1 MENSNSNGSSGGQRF
16 RKIPR
21 HSQPHSHLKLDPLV
35 DENLEQWPHLNELVQ
50 CYRTDW
56 VKDENKY
63 GQYESIPPVSFQN
76 QIFEGP
82 DTDIETEMHLANSRR
97 NKAEETTDDDIPSTS
112 GRQFVEATFPDS
124 SNSGVSKH
132 FGESPLPAYEPAFDW
147 DNERLMIFGQRI
159 PETPSPHGLKISV
172 KVLSL
177 SFQAGL
183 AEPFYGTICIY
194 NKERREKLSEDFYFS
209 VVPTDTQEAKIS
221 HDPRGIFYL
230 DAPSASICL
239 LIQLEKPATEEG
251 GVTASVYSRKE
262 PVHLSEREKQKLQ
275 VWSRIM
281 PYKESFAWTIVPL
294 FDNSI
299 GVTSGGAASPSSPLA
314 PSVSGSSSHDGVF
327 EPVAKITLDGK
338 LGYSTG
344 SSVVVE
350 ISNLNKVKES
360 YTEDSLQDPK
370 RKVHKPVKG
379 VLRLEIEKHQT
390 AHAELEN
397 LSETG
402 SITNDFIDLG
412 DRVAESAFTK
422 SPSNGS
428 NDPQSSGSKWN
439 VFDGKETSG
448 NISNARENPDFTADD
463 FQAFD
468 FRTTTRNEPFLQL
481 FHCLYVYPLTVSLS
495 RKRNL
500 FIRVELRKDDA
511 DVRRQPL
518 EAMHP
523 RETGTSLQK
532 WAHTQLAAG
541 TRVACFHDE
550 IKLSLPAIWTPSHHL
565 LFTFFHVDL
574 QTKLE
579 APKPVVIGYAVLPL
593 STHAQLRSEISL
605 PIMRELVPHYLQ
617 EMGKERLDYLEDGK
631 NVFKLRMRLC
641 SSLYPINE
649 RIRDFFIEYDRH
661 TLRTSPP
668 WGSELLEVIWVHCEV
683 TWSYGIKRESP
694 HSLKDLL
701 SLILLKGSGK
711 EKNRK
716 LLCTIRFREPK
727 LFSIYLC
734 GMKWC
739 FGFSVMFCVAINSL
753 KNVDSTAL
761 LQFLH
766 PILNM
771 LLHLIGSGGETLQVA
786 AFRAMVNILTRVQ
799 QESVDDTERNR
810 FLVNYVD
817 YAFDDFGGRQPPV
830 YPGLSTVW
838 GSLARSK
845 AKGYRVGPVYDDV
858 LAMAWFFLELI
869 VKSMALE
876 QARLF
881 YHSLPLGEDVP
892 PMQLKEGVFR
902 CIMQLY
908 DCLLTEVHERC
919 KKGLSLAK
927 RLNSSLAF
935 FCYDLLSIIEP
946 RQVFELVSLYL
957 DKFSGVCQSV
967 LHDCKLT
974 FLQIICDHDLFVEM
988 PGRDPSD
995 RNYLAS
1001 VLIQELFLTWDHDE
1015 LSQRSKAAR
1024 ILVVLLCKHEFDAR
1038 YQKPEDKLY
1047 IAQLYFPLVGQ
1058 ILDEMP
1064 VFYNLNAV
1072 EKREVLIV
1080 ILQIMRNLDDT
1091 SLVKAWQQSI
1101 ARTRLFFKLMEECL
1115 VLFEPQGTPDNGY
1128 LWQRVNSQLSSPSQ
1142 PYSLREA
1149 LAQAQS
1155 SRIGASAQALRESL
1169 HPILRQKLEL
1179 WEENLSAAVSLQVLE
1194 ISEKFSM
1201 MAASHSIATDY
1212 GKLDCLTATFTSF
1225 FSRNQPLSFWKALFP
1240 VFNNVFDLHGATLM
1254 ARENDR
1260 FLKQVA
1266 FHLLRLAVFRN
1277 ESVKK
1282 RAVIGLQI
1290 LVRSAFYYFM
1300 QTARLRVMLTITLSE
1315 LMSDVQV
1322 TQMRSDGMLEESG
1335 EARRL
1340 RKSLEEMADELKTP
1354 DLLQECGLPES
1365 ALVAVPEKLAENR
1378 WSWSEVKYLSD
1389 CLILALDASLEHA
1402 LLGSVMTMDR
1412 YAAAE
1417 SFYKLAMAFAP
1428 VPDLHIMW
1436 LLHLCDAHQEM
1447 QSWAE
1452 AAQCAVAVAGVV
1464 MQALVARN
1472 DGVWS
1477 KDHVISLRKI
1487 CPMVSSEITSEAS
1500 AAEVEGYGSSKLTVD
1515 SAVKYL
1521 QLANKLFSQA
1531 ELFHFCANILELVI
1545 PVYKSRRAYGQL
1557 AKCHTLLTNI
1567 YESIL
1572 EQESSPIP
1580 FTDATYYR
1588 VGFYGERFG
1597 KLDRKEYVYR
1607 EPRDVRLGDIMEKL
1621 SHIYESRMD
1630 DNHTLHIIP
1639 DSRQVKADEL
1649 QPGVCY
1655 LQITA
1660 VDPVME
1666 DEDLGSR
1673 RERIFSLSTGT
1684 VRARVFDRFLFDT
1697 PFTKNGKTQGGLEDQ
1712 WKRRTVLQTE
1722 GSFPA
1727 LVNRLLVM
1735 KSESLEF
1742 SPVENAIGMIET
1754 RTAAL
1759 RNELEEPRSSEGDQL
1774 PRLQSLQRILQGSVA
1789 VQVNSGVLSV
1799 CTAFLSGEPATRL
1812 RSQELQQLIAA
1823 LLEFMAVCKRAIRV
1837 HFRLIGEEDQDFHT
1851 QLVNGFQSLT
1861 AELSHYIPAILAE
1874 L

>member
-1 MENSNSNGSSGGQRF
+1 MEISSSGNRF
-16 RKIPR
+16 RRIPH
-21 HSQPHSHLKLDPLV
+21 HSIAGSLNLDPLL

-63 GQYESIPPVSFQN
+63 GHYESVSPTSFQS
-76 QIFEGP
+76 QIYEGP
-82 DTDIETEMHLANSRR
+82 DTDIETEMHLANARR
-97 NKAEETTDDDIPSTS
+97 PKIEDSIDGEMPSTS
-112 GRQFVEATFPDS
+112 GTQLSEDNFSDL
-124 SNSGVSKH
+124 SNAEVSKH
-132 FGESPLPAYEPAFDW
+132 FGESPLPTYEPVFDW
-147 DNERLMIFGQRI
+147 ESERTLIFGQRI
-159 PETPSPHGLKISV
+159 PEAHMSQYTSGLKIAV

-183 AEPFYGTICIY
+183 VEPFYGTICLY
-194 NKERREKLSEDFYFS
+194 NRERREKLSEDFIFH
-209 VVPTDTQEAKIS
+209 VLPIEMQEAS
-221 HDPRGIFYL
+221 SSYERRCIFHL

-251 GVTASVYSRKE
+251 GVSPSVYSRKE
-262 PVHLSEREKQKLQ
+262 PVHLTEREKQKLQ

-281 PYKESFAWTIVPL
+281 PYRDSFSWAIIPL
-294 FDNSI
+294 FDSNIAS
-299 GVTSGGAASPSSPLA
+299 VGGSASPSSPLA
-314 PSVSGSSSHDGVF
+314 PSISASSSQEGIA
-327 EPVAKITLDGK
+327 EPLSKITTDGK
-338 LGYSTG
+338 LGYSNG
-344 SSVVVE
+344 SSIVVE
-350 ISNLNKVKES
+350 VSNLNKVKEG
-360 YTEDSLQDPK
+360 YTEESLQDPK

-379 VLRLEIEKHQT
+379 VLKLEIEKLP
-390 AHAELEN
+390 ASSAEAENALESGN
-397 LSETG
+397 LIYDSLDHG
-402 SITNDFIDLG
+402 DHLNDSTFMKCP
-412 DRVAESAFTK
+412 T
-422 SPSNGS
+422 NGS
-428 NDPQSSGSKWN
+428 FSKSKSSAMKELIRDGSA
-439 VFDGKETSG
+439 TH
-448 NISNARENPDFTADD
+448 ENMENTVDD
-463 FQAFD
+463 FEAFD

-481 FHCLYVYPLTVSLS
+481 FHCLYVYPLTVSMS
-495 RKRNL
+495 RKRNM
-500 FIRVELRKDDA
+500 FIRVELRKDDTEI
-511 DVRRQPL
+511 RKPPL

-523 RETGTSLQK
+523 KEPGVPLQK
-532 WAHTQLAAG
+532 WSHTQVAVGA
-541 TRVACFHDE
+541 RVASYHDE
-550 IKLSLPAIWTPSHHL
+550 IKVSLPAIWTPSHHL
-565 LFTFFHVDL
+565 LFTFYHVDL

-579 APKPVVIGYAVLPL
+579 VPKPVVIGYASLPL
-593 STHAQLRSEISL
+593 STHAQFRSEISL
-605 PIMRELVPHYLQ
+605 PIMKELVPHYLQ
-617 EMGKERLDYLEDGK
+617 ESGKERLDYLEDGK
-631 NVFKLRMRLC
+631 NIFKLRLRLC
-641 SSLYPINE
+641 SSLYPVSE
-649 RIRDFFIEYDRH
+649 RIRDFFLEYDRH

-668 WGSELLEVIWVHCEV
+668 WGSELLE
-683 TWSYGIKRESP
+683 
-694 HSLKDLL
+694 
-701 SLILLKGSGK
+701 
-711 EKNRK
+711 
-716 LLCTIRFREPK
+716 
-727 LFSIYLC
+727 
-734 GMKWC
+734 
-739 FGFSVMFCVAINSL
+739 AINSL

-761 LQFLH
+761 LQFLY

-771 LLHLIGSGGETLQVA
+771 LLHLIGNGGETLQVA
-786 AFRAMVNILTRVQ
+786 AFRATVNILTRVH
-799 QESVDDTERNR
+799 QESVDEAERNA
-810 FLVNYVD
+810 FLVNFVD
-817 YAFDDFGGRQPPV
+817 YAFDDFGGHQTPV

-876 QARLF
+876 QARSF
-881 YHSLPLGEDVP
+881 YHNLPSGEDVP

-902 CIMQLY
+902 CVVQLY

-927 RLNSSLAF
+927 HLNSSLAF

-946 RQVFELVSLYL
+946 HQVFELVSLYL
-957 DKFSGVCQSV
+957 DKFSGVCQTV

-995 RNYLAS
+995 RNYLS
-1001 VLIQELFLTWDHDE
+1001 SILIQEIFLTWDHDD
-1015 LSQRSKAAR
+1015 LSMRAKAAR
-1024 ILVVLLCKHEFDAR
+1024 ILVVLMCKHEFDIR
-1038 YQKPEDKLY
+1038 YQKQEDKLY

-1064 VFYNLNAV
+1064 VFYNLSTI
-1072 EKREVLIV
+1072 EKREVLI
-1080 ILQIMRNLDDT
+1080 IFLQIVRNLDDET
-1091 SLVKAWQQSI
+1091 LVKAWEQSI
-1101 ARTRLFFKLMEECL
+1101 ARTRLFFKLLEECL
-1115 VLFEPQGTPDNGY
+1115 MHFEHRKPADGMLVGSSSRSVIGDGPSSPKYSDRLSPAINHYMSEAARQEVRGTPDNGY

-1155 SRIGASAQALRESL
+1155 SRIGASALALRESL

-1194 ISEKFSM
+1194 VSEKFSRT
-1201 MAASHSIATDY
+1201 AAMKRIATDY
-1212 GKLDCLTATFTSF
+1212 GKLDCIASIFMNV

-1240 VFNNVFDLHGATLM
+1240 VFNSVFELHGATLM

-1260 FLKQVA
+1260 FLKQIA

-1277 ESVKK
+1277 DNIRK

-1290 LVRSAFYYFM
+1290 LIRSSFSYFM
-1300 QTARLRVMLTITLSE
+1300 QTGRLRVMLTITLSE
-1315 LMSDVQV
+1315 LMSEVQV
-1322 TQMRSDGMLEESG
+1322 TQMKPDGTLEESG

-1340 RKSLEEMADELKTP
+1340 RKSLEEMANEAKSSS
-1354 DLLQECGLPES
+1354 LLVESGLPGN
-1365 ALVAVPEKLAENR
+1365 ALVTVPEGSAENR
-1378 WSWSEVKYLSD
+1378 WSWSEVKFLSES
-1389 CLILALDASLEHA
+1389 LLMALDASLEHA
-1402 LLGSVMTMDR
+1402 LLGSVMNVDR

-1436 LLHLCDAHQEM
+1436 LLHLCEAHQEM

-1464 MQALVARN
+1464 MQALVCRN

-1477 KDHVISLRKI
+1477 KDHVSALRKI
-1487 CPMVSSEITSEAS
+1487 CPMVSSDITSEAS
-1500 AAEVEGYGSSKLTVD
+1500 AAEVEGYGASKLTVD

-1521 QLANKLFSQA
+1521 QLANKLFHQA
-1531 ELFHFCANILELVI
+1531 ELFHFCASILELVI
-1545 PVYKSRRAYGQL
+1545 PVNKSRKAYGQL
-1557 AKCHTLLTNI
+1557 AKCHTTLTNI

-1588 VGFYGERFG
+1588 VGFYGEKFG

-1621 SHIYESRMD
+1621 SHIYESRMEGT
-1630 DNHTLHIIP
+1630 TLHIIP

-1649 QPGVCY
+1649 QLGVCY

-1673 RERIFSLSTGT
+1673 RERIFSLSTGS

-1727 LVNRLLVM
+1727 LVNRLLVI

-1861 AELSHYIPAILAE
+1861 AELSHYIPAILSE

>member
-1 MENSNSNGSSGGQRF
+1 MDLFGQKNMSSRFKRKPRQPVAENLNIDS
-16 RKIPR
+16 
-21 HSQPHSHLKLDPLV
+21 LV
-35 DENLEQWPHLNELVQ
+35 DENLEQSPHLSEIFQ
-50 CYRTDW
+50 CYKTDW
-56 VKDENKY
+56 IKDENKY
-63 GQYESIPPVSFQN
+63 GHYESVGSISFQN

-82 DTDIETEMHLANSRR
+82 DTDIETEMHLANARQD
-97 NKAEETTDDDIPSTS
+97 KIEDDDDDDDVPSTS
-112 GRQFVEATFPDS
+112 GRQLTE
-124 SNSGVSKH
+124 H
-132 FGESPLPAYEPAFDW
+132 YGESPLPAYEPVFDW
-147 DNERLMIFGQRI
+147 ENERSMIFGQRL
-159 PETPSPHGLKISV
+159 PESNMPQSSSGLKISV

-183 AEPFYGTICIY
+183 VEPFYGTISLY
-194 NKERREKLSEDFYFS
+194 NKDKREKLSEDFIFRVLPS
-209 VVPTDTQEAKIS
+209 EMQDAGSSSES
-221 HDPRGIFYL
+221 RGLFYL
-230 DAPSASICL
+230 DAPSSSICL
-239 LIQLEKPATEEG
+239 LIQLEKCATEEG
-251 GVTASVYSRKE
+251 GVTPSVYSRKE
-262 PVHLSEREKQKLQ
+262 PVHLTEREKQKLQ
-275 VWSRIM
+275 VWSRMM
-281 PYKESFAWTIVPL
+281 PYRESFSWAIIPL
-294 FDNSI
+294 FESNT
-299 GVTSGGAASPSSPLA
+299 GLATGGSASPSSPLA
-314 PSVSGSSSHDGVF
+314 HSISGVSLQESVS
-327 EPVAKITLDGK
+327 EPVTKVTLDGQM
-338 LGYSTG
+338 GYSNG
-344 SSVVVE
+344 NSVVVE
-350 ISNLNKVKES
+350 VSNLNKVKES
-360 YTEDSLQDPK
+360 YTEDSLLDPK

-379 VLRLEIEKHQT
+379 VLRLEIEKLQAANTQYDNASDGSFTNENDHGDRLT
-390 AHAELEN
+390 DSTVGEWRNIHSDRHKEPLNGSGSTRHAEP
-397 LSETG
+397 
-402 SITNDFIDLG
+402 TND
-412 DRVAESAFTK
+412 V
-422 SPSNGS
+422 
-428 NDPQSSGSKWN
+428 
-439 VFDGKETSG
+439 
-448 NISNARENPDFTADD
+448 
-463 FQAFD
+463 QAFD
-468 FRTTTRNEPFLQL
+468 FRTMIRNEPFLEF
-481 FHCLYVYPLTVSLS
+481 FHCLYVYPLTVSLN

-500 FIRVELRKDDA
+500 FIRTELRKDDA
-511 DVRRQPL
+511 DIRKQPL
-518 EAMHP
+518 ETMYS
-523 RETGTSLQK
+523 REPGASLQK
-532 WAHTQLAAG
+532 WAHTQVAPG
-541 TRVACFHDE
+541 SRVACYHDE
-550 IKLSLPAIWTPSHHL
+550 LKVSLPSMWTPQHHL

-579 APKPVVIGYAVLPL
+579 APKPVVIGYAALPL
-593 STHAQLRSEISL
+593 STHAQSRSDISL
-605 PIMRELVPHYLQ
+605 PIMKELVPHYLQ
-617 EMGKERLDYLEDGK
+617 DSGKERLDYLEDGK
-631 NVFKLRMRLC
+631 SVFRL
-641 SSLYPINE
+641 
-649 RIRDFFIEYDRH
+649 RH

-668 WGSELLEVIWVHCEV
+668 WGSELLE
-683 TWSYGIKRESP
+683 
-694 HSLKDLL
+694 
-701 SLILLKGSGK
+701 
-711 EKNRK
+711 
-716 LLCTIRFREPK
+716 
-727 LFSIYLC
+727 
-734 GMKWC
+734 
-739 FGFSVMFCVAINSL
+739 AINSL

-771 LLHLIGSGGETLQVA
+771 LLHLIGNGGETLQVA

-799 QESVDDTERNR
+799 QESVDEAERNI

-817 YAFDDFGGRQPPV
+817 YAFDDFGGRQTPV

-858 LAMAWFFLELI
+858 LSMAWFFLELI

-876 QARLF
+876 QTRVS
-881 YHSLPLGEDVP
+881 YHNLPLGEDIP

-919 KKGLSLAK
+919 KRGLSLAK

-935 FCYDLLSIIEP
+935 FCYDLLSTIEP

-995 RNYLAS
+995 RNYLSS
-1001 VLIQELFLTWDHDE
+1001 VLIQELFLTWDHDD
-1015 LSQRSKAAR
+1015 LSQRAKAAR
-1024 ILVVLLCKHEFDAR
+1024 ILVVLLCKHEFDSR

-1064 VFYNLNAV
+1064 VFYNLSAV

-1080 ILQIMRNLDDT
+1080 VLQILRNLDDA
-1091 SLVKAWQQSI
+1091 SLEKAWQLNTS
-1101 ARTRLFFKLMEECL
+1101 RTRLFFKLLEDCL
-1115 VLFEPQGTPDNGY
+1115 ILFEHKKSVDSMLMGGSSRSPVADAPMSPKYSDRLSPAINQYLSEASRQEVRPQGASENGY

-1142 PYSLREA
+1142 PFSLREA

-1155 SRIGASAQALRESL
+1155 SRIGASSLALRESL
-1169 HPILRQKLEL
+1169 HPVLRQKLEL
-1179 WEENLSAAVSLQVLE
+1179 WEENLSAAISLQILE
-1194 ISEKFSM
+1194 ITEKFSKA
-1201 MAASHSIATDY
+1201 AASHSITTDY
-1212 GKLDCLTATFTSF
+1212 GKLDCITSIFTSIF
-1225 FSRNQPLSFWKALFP
+1225 ARSQSLAFWKSLFP
-1240 VFNNVFDLHGATLM
+1240 VFNSVFQLHGSTLM

-1260 FLKQVA
+1260 FLKQIA
-1266 FHLLRLAVFRN
+1266 FHLLRLGVFRN
-1277 ESVKK
+1277 ENIRK

-1290 LVRSAFYYFM
+1290 LVRSSFSHFT
-1300 QTARLRVMLTITLSE
+1300 QTARLRAMLTITLSE

-1322 TQMRSDGMLEESG
+1322 TQMKSDGTLEESG

-1340 RKSLEEMADELKTP
+1340 RKSLEEMADESKSQNLLK
-1354 DLLQECGLPES
+1354 ESRLPETS
-1365 ALVAVPEKLAENR
+1365 LVDIPEGSTESR
-1378 WSWSEVKYLSD
+1378 WSWSEVKFLSNS
-1389 CLILALDASLEHA
+1389 LLLALDASLEHA
-1402 LLGSVMTMDR
+1402 LLGSLMNTDR

-1464 MQALVARN
+1464 MQALVSRN

-1477 KDHVISLRKI
+1477 NNHVTALRKI
-1487 CPMVSSEITSEAS
+1487 CPMVSTEITSETS
-1500 AAEVEGYGSSKLTVD
+1500 AAEVEGYGASKLTVD

-1531 ELFHFCANILELVI
+1531 ELFHFCGSILELVI
-1545 PVYKSRRAYGQL
+1545 PVYKSRRSYGQL
-1557 AKCHTLLTNI
+1557 AKCHSMLTNI

-1588 VGFYGERFG
+1588 VGFYGEKFG
-1597 KLDRKEYVYR
+1597 KLDKKEYVYR

-1621 SHIYESRMD
+1621 SHIYELRMD
-1630 DNHTLHIIP
+1630 GNHTLHIIP

-1673 RERIFSLSTGT
+1673 RERIFSLSTGS

-1712 WKRRTVLQTE
+1712 WKRRTVVQTE

-1727 LVNRLLVM
+1727 LVNRLLVT

-1759 RNELEEPRSSEGDQL
+1759 RNELEEPHSSDGDQL

-1837 HFRLIGEEDQDFHT
+1837 HFRLIGDEDQDFHT

-1861 AELSHYIPAILAE
+1861 AELSHYIPAILSE

>member
-1 MENSNSNGSSGGQRF
+1 MDNSSANGHRF
-16 RKIPR
+16 RRIPR
-21 HSQPHSHLKLDPLV
+21 QSSACYTKLDPLL
-35 DENLEQWPHLNELVQ
+35 DENLEQWPHLDELIQ
-50 CYRTDW
+50 CYGADW

-63 GQYESIPPVSFQN
+63 GHYESVDPITYHSQVY
-76 QIFEGP
+76 EGP
-82 DTDIETEMHLANSRR
+82 DTDIETEMNLADARQIR
-97 NKAEETTDDDIPSTS
+97 NEDVADEELVSTS
-112 GRQFVEATFPDS
+112 GRPFGE
-124 SNSGVSKH
+124 H
-132 FGESPLPAYEPAFDW
+132 FGLSPLPAYEPAFDW
-147 DNERLMIFGQRI
+147 ESERSLVFGQRV
-159 PETPSPHGLKISV
+159 PENQVQYGSGLKISV

-183 AEPFYGTICIY
+183 VEPFYGTICLY
-194 NKERREKLSEDFYFS
+194 NRERRDKLSEDFIFEVKPAEIGNSETSNYS
-209 VVPTDTQEAKIS
+209 RA
-221 HDPRGIFYL
+221 IFYL
-230 DAPSASICL
+230 DAPSASVCL
-239 LIQLEKPATEEG
+239 LIQLEKAATEEG
-251 GVTASVYSRKE
+251 GVTSSAYSRKD
-262 PVHLSEREKQKLQ
+262 PVQLSERERQKLQ

-281 PYKESFAWTIVPL
+281 PYRESFAWAMVPL
-294 FDNSI
+294 FDSSVA
-299 GVTSGGAASPSSPLA
+299 GTSGGSASPSSPLG
-314 PSVSGSSSHDGVF
+314 PSVSGSSFHEGVS
-327 EPVAKITLDGK
+327 ESTTKITLDGK
-338 LGYSTG
+338 LGYSSG

-350 ISNLNKVKES
+350 LSNLNKVKES
-360 YTEDSLQDPK
+360 YTEDSLLDPK
-370 RKVHKPVKG
+370 RKIHKPVKG
-379 VLRLEIEKHQT
+379 MLKLEIEKL
-390 AHAELEN
+390 HAGIPDFEDI
-397 LSETG
+397 SESQSMING
-402 SITNDFIDLG
+402 SFDLG
-412 DRVAESAFTK
+412 EHTPDFDKTRSIRQKQSCVDRNESVQ
-422 SPSNGS
+422 NGS
-428 NDPQSSGSKWN
+428 N
-439 VFDGKETSG
+439 FH
-448 NISNARENPDFTADD
+448 DD
-463 FQAFD
+463 QNSCMDEFHAFD
-468 FRTTTRNEPFLQL
+468 FRATTRNEPFLQL

-500 FIRVELRKDDA
+500 FIRVELRKDDT
-511 DVRRQPL
+511 DNRRQPL
-518 EAMHP
+518 EATYP
-523 RETGTSLQK
+523 REPGASTNK
-532 WAHTQLAAG
+532 WAHTQVAVGA
-541 TRVACFHDE
+541 RVGCYHDE
-550 IKLSLPAIWTPSHHL
+550 IKVSLPPMWTPLHHL
-565 LFTFFHVDL
+565 LFTFFHIDL

-579 APKPVVIGYAVLPL
+579 APKPVVIGYSSLPL
-593 STHAQLRSEISL
+593 STYAQSRSEISL

-617 EMGKERLDYLEDGK
+617 DAGNERVDYLEDGK
-631 NVFKLRMRLC
+631 NVFKLRLKLC
-641 SSLYPINE
+641 SSLYPTNE
-649 RIRDFFIEYDRH
+649 RIRDFYLEYDRH

-668 WGSELLEVIWVHCEV
+668 WGSELLE
-683 TWSYGIKRESP
+683 
-694 HSLKDLL
+694 
-701 SLILLKGSGK
+701 
-711 EKNRK
+711 
-716 LLCTIRFREPK
+716 
-727 LFSIYLC
+727 
-734 GMKWC
+734 
-739 FGFSVMFCVAINSL
+739 AINSL
-753 KNVDSTAL
+753 KNVESTAL

-766 PILNM
+766 PTLNM
-771 LLHLIGSGGETLQVA
+771 LLHLIGNGGETLQVA

-799 QESVDDTERNR
+799 QESVDDAERNR
-810 FLVNYVD
+810 FLIGYVD
-817 YAFDDFGGRQPPV
+817 FAFDDFCGRQLPV
-830 YPGLSTVW
+830 YSGLSTVW

-858 LAMAWFFLELI
+858 LAMSWFFLELM

-876 QARLF
+876 QIRVF
-881 YHSLPLGEDVP
+881 HHSLPSGEDVP

-908 DCLLTEVHERC
+908 DCLITEVHERC

-935 FCYDLLSIIEP
+935 FCYDLLSVIEP

-957 DKFSGVCQSV
+957 DKFSGLCQSV

-974 FLQIICDHDLFVEM
+974 YLQIICDHDLFVEM

-1001 VLIQELFLTWDHDE
+1001 VLIQELFLTLDHDD
-1015 LSQRSKAAR
+1015 LSQKAKASR
-1024 ILVVLLCKHEFDAR
+1024 ILVVLMCKHEFDSR

-1047 IAQLYFPLVGQ
+1047 IAQLYFPLISQ

-1064 VFYNLNAV
+1064 VFYNLSAA

-1080 ILQIMRNLDDT
+1080 VLQILRNLDDA
-1091 SLVKAWQQSI
+1091 SLVKVWQQSI
-1101 ARTRLFFKLMEECL
+1101 ARSRLFFKILEECL
-1115 VLFEPQGTPDNGY
+1115 ILFEHKKPADNMVIGNSSHSIAGDVPISPKYSDMLSPAINTYLSEASRQESHRTPENY
-1128 LWQRVNSQLSSPSQ
+1128 MVLKVNSQLSSPSQ

-1155 SRIGASAQALRESL
+1155 SRIGTSTQALRESL

-1179 WEENLSAAVSLQVLE
+1179 WEENLCAAVSLQVLE
-1194 ISEKFSM
+1194 ITETFSTT
-1201 MAASHSIATDY
+1201 AAAHRIATDY
-1212 GKLDCLTATFTSF
+1212 GKLDCITSVF
-1225 FSRNQPLSFWKALFP
+1225 ASIFSRNQSLSFWKALFP
-1240 VFNNVFDLHGATLM
+1240 AFNNIFRYHGSTLM
-1254 ARENDR
+1254 SRENDR
-1260 FLKQVA
+1260 FLKQIA

-1277 ESVKK
+1277 DNIRK

-1290 LVRSAFYYFM
+1290 LVRSSFCYFK
-1300 QTARLRVMLTITLSE
+1300 QTLRLRVMLSITLSE

-1322 TQMRSDGMLEESG
+1322 SVMKPDGTLEESG

-1340 RKSLEEMADELKTP
+1340 RKSLEQMADEVQSPLLLK
-1354 DLLQECGLPES
+1354 DCGLS
-1365 ALVAVPEKLAENR
+1365 DSLVVAIPEKSTENN

-1389 CLILALDASLEHA
+1389 NLILALDASLEHA
-1402 LLGSVMTMDR
+1402 LLQGPVMNIDR

-1417 SFYKLAMAFAP
+1417 SFYKLAVAYAP

-1464 MQALVARN
+1464 MQALVCRN
-1472 DGVWS
+1472 DGVWG
-1477 KDHVISLRKI
+1477 KDHVSALRKI
-1487 CPMVSSEITSEAS
+1487 CPMVKNDITSEAS
-1500 AAEVEGYGSSKLTVD
+1500 AAEVEGYGASKLTVD

-1531 ELFHFCANILELVI
+1531 ELYHFCASILELVI
-1545 PVYKSRRAYGQL
+1545 PVYKSRRSYGQL
-1557 AKCHTLLTNI
+1557 AKCHTMLTSI

-1572 EQESSPIP
+1572 EQEASPIP

-1588 VGFYGERFG
+1588 VGFYGEKFG

-1630 DNHTLHIIP
+1630 SNHRLHIIQ

-1673 RERIFSLSTGT
+1673 RERIFSLSTGS

-1727 LVNRLLVM
+1727 LVNRLLVI
-1735 KSESLEF
+1735 KTESMEF

-1837 HFRLIGEEDQDFHT
+1837 HFRLIGEEDQEFHT

-1861 AELSHYIPAILAE
+1861 AELSHYIPAILSE

>member
-1 MENSNSNGSSGGQRF
+1 MDLFVGQGQKNMSSRFKRKPRQPVAENLNIDS
-16 RKIPR
+16 
-21 HSQPHSHLKLDPLV
+21 LV
-35 DENLEQWPHLNELVQ
+35 DENLEQSPHLSEIFQ
-50 CYRTDW
+50 CYKTDW
-56 VKDENKY
+56 IKDENKY
-63 GQYESIPPVSFQN
+63 GHYESVGSISFQN

-82 DTDIETEMHLANSRR
+82 DTDIETEMHLANARQD
-97 NKAEETTDDDIPSTS
+97 KIEDDDDDDDDVPSTS
-112 GRQFVEATFPDS
+112 GRQLTE
-124 SNSGVSKH
+124 H
-132 FGESPLPAYEPAFDW
+132 YGESPLPAYEPVFDW
-147 DNERLMIFGQRI
+147 ENERSMIFGQRL
-159 PETPSPHGLKISV
+159 PESNMPQSSSGLKISV

-183 AEPFYGTICIY
+183 VEPFYGTISLY
-194 NKERREKLSEDFYFS
+194 NKDKREKLSEDFIFRVLPS
-209 VVPTDTQEAKIS
+209 EMQDAGSSSES
-221 HDPRGIFYL
+221 RGLFYL
-230 DAPSASICL
+230 DAPSSSICL
-239 LIQLEKPATEEG
+239 LIQLEKCATEEG
-251 GVTASVYSRKE
+251 GVTPSVYSRKE
-262 PVHLSEREKQKLQ
+262 PVHLTEREKQKLQ
-275 VWSRIM
+275 VWSRMM
-281 PYKESFAWTIVPL
+281 PYRESFSWAIIPL
-294 FDNSI
+294 FESNT
-299 GVTSGGAASPSSPLA
+299 GLATGGSASPSSPLA
-314 PSVSGSSSHDGVF
+314 HSISGVSLQESVS
-327 EPVAKITLDGK
+327 EPVTKVTLDGQM
-338 LGYSTG
+338 GYSNG
-344 SSVVVE
+344 NSVVVE
-350 ISNLNKVKES
+350 VSNLNKVKES
-360 YTEDSLQDPK
+360 YTEDSLLDPK

-379 VLRLEIEKHQT
+379 VLRLEIEKLQAANIQYDNASDGSFTNENDHGDRLT
-390 AHAELEN
+390 DSTVGEWRNIHSDRHKEPLNGSGSTRHAEP
-397 LSETG
+397 
-402 SITNDFIDLG
+402 TND
-412 DRVAESAFTK
+412 V
-422 SPSNGS
+422 
-428 NDPQSSGSKWN
+428 
-439 VFDGKETSG
+439 
-448 NISNARENPDFTADD
+448 
-463 FQAFD
+463 QAFD
-468 FRTTTRNEPFLQL
+468 FRTMIRNEPFLEL
-481 FHCLYVYPLTVSLS
+481 FHCLYVYPLTISLN

-500 FIRVELRKDDA
+500 FIRTELRKDDA
-511 DVRRQPL
+511 DIRKQPL
-518 EAMHP
+518 EAMYS
-523 RETGTSLQK
+523 REPGASLQK
-532 WAHTQLAAG
+532 WAHTQVAPG
-541 TRVACFHDE
+541 SRVACYHDE
-550 IKLSLPAIWTPSHHL
+550 LKVSLPSMWTPQHHL

-579 APKPVVIGYAVLPL
+579 APKPVVIGYAALPL
-593 STHAQLRSEISL
+593 STHVQSRSDISL
-605 PIMRELVPHYLQ
+605 PIMKELVPHYLQ
-617 EMGKERLDYLEDGK
+617 DSGKERLDYLEDGK
-631 NVFKLRMRLC
+631 SVFRL
-641 SSLYPINE
+641 
-649 RIRDFFIEYDRH
+649 RH

-668 WGSELLEVIWVHCEV
+668 WGSELLE
-683 TWSYGIKRESP
+683 
-694 HSLKDLL
+694 
-701 SLILLKGSGK
+701 
-711 EKNRK
+711 
-716 LLCTIRFREPK
+716 
-727 LFSIYLC
+727 
-734 GMKWC
+734 
-739 FGFSVMFCVAINSL
+739 AINSL

-771 LLHLIGSGGETLQVA
+771 LLHLIGNGGETLQVA

-799 QESVDDTERNR
+799 QESVDEAERNI

-817 YAFDDFGGRQPPV
+817 YAFDDFGGRQTPV

-858 LAMAWFFLELI
+858 LSMAWFFLELI

-876 QARLF
+876 QTRVS
-881 YHSLPLGEDVP
+881 YHNLPLGEDIP

-919 KKGLSLAK
+919 KRGLSLAK

-935 FCYDLLSIIEP
+935 FCYDLLSTIEP

-995 RNYLAS
+995 RNYLSS
-1001 VLIQELFLTWDHDE
+1001 VLIQELFLTWDHDD
-1015 LSQRSKAAR
+1015 LSQRAKAAR
-1024 ILVVLLCKHEFDAR
+1024 ILVVLLCKHEFDSR

-1064 VFYNLNAV
+1064 VFYNLSAV

-1080 ILQIMRNLDDT
+1080 VLQILRNLDDA
-1091 SLVKAWQQSI
+1091 SLEKAWQLNTS
-1101 ARTRLFFKLMEECL
+1101 RTRLFFKLLEDCL
-1115 VLFEPQGTPDNGY
+1115 ILFEHKKSVDSMLIGGSSRSPVADAPMSPKYSDRLSPAINQYLSEASRQEVRPQGASENGY

-1142 PYSLREA
+1142 PFSLREA

-1155 SRIGASAQALRESL
+1155 SRIGASSLALRESL
-1169 HPILRQKLEL
+1169 HPVLRQKLEL
-1179 WEENLSAAVSLQVLE
+1179 WEENLSAAISLQILE
-1194 ISEKFSM
+1194 ITEKFSKA
-1201 MAASHSIATDY
+1201 AASHSITTDY
-1212 GKLDCLTATFTSF
+1212 GKLDCITSIFTSIF
-1225 FSRNQPLSFWKALFP
+1225 ARSQSLAFWKSLFP
-1240 VFNNVFDLHGATLM
+1240 VFNSVFQLHGSTLM

-1260 FLKQVA
+1260 FLKQIA
-1266 FHLLRLAVFRN
+1266 FHLLRLGVFRN
-1277 ESVKK
+1277 ENIRK

-1290 LVRSAFYYFM
+1290 LVRSSFSHFT
-1300 QTARLRVMLTITLSE
+1300 QTARLRAMLTITLSE

-1322 TQMRSDGMLEESG
+1322 TQMKSDGTLEESG

-1340 RKSLEEMADELKTP
+1340 RKSLEEMADESKSQNLLK
-1354 DLLQECGLPES
+1354 ESRLPETS
-1365 ALVAVPEKLAENR
+1365 LVDIPEGSTESR
-1378 WSWSEVKYLSD
+1378 WSWSEVKFLSNS
-1389 CLILALDASLEHA
+1389 LLLALDASLEHA
-1402 LLGSVMTMDR
+1402 LLGSLMNTDR

-1464 MQALVARN
+1464 MQALVSRN

-1477 KDHVISLRKI
+1477 NNHVTALRKI
-1487 CPMVSSEITSEAS
+1487 CPMVSTEITSETS
-1500 AAEVEGYGSSKLTVD
+1500 AAEVEGYGASKLTVD

-1531 ELFHFCANILELVI
+1531 ELFHFCGSILELVI
-1545 PVYKSRRAYGQL
+1545 PVYKSRRSYGQL
-1557 AKCHTLLTNI
+1557 AKCHSMLTNI

-1588 VGFYGERFG
+1588 VGFYGEKFG
-1597 KLDRKEYVYR
+1597 KLDKKEYVYR

-1621 SHIYESRMD
+1621 SHIYELRMD
-1630 DNHTLHIIP
+1630 GNHTLHIIP

-1673 RERIFSLSTGT
+1673 RERIFSLSTGS

-1712 WKRRTVLQTE
+1712 WKRRTVVQTE

-1727 LVNRLLVM
+1727 LVNRLLVT

-1759 RNELEEPRSSEGDQL
+1759 RNELEEPHSSDGDQL

-1837 HFRLIGEEDQDFHT
+1837 HFRLIGDEDQDFHT

-1861 AELSHYIPAILAE
+1861 AELSHYIPAILSE

>member
-1 MENSNSNGSSGGQRF
+1 MENSSSNGNRFQR
-16 RKIPR
+16 IPHR
-21 HSQPHSHLKLDPLV
+21 SFAANLNLNPLL

-63 GQYESIPPVSFQN
+63 GRYDSIGPISFQN

-82 DTDIETEMHLANSRR
+82 DTDIETEMHLANARQTKIDDAS
-97 NKAEETTDDDIPSTS
+97 DDDIPSTS
-112 GRQFVEATFPDS
+112 GRQFTDATIPES
-124 SNSGVSKH
+124 LRSKVSKH
-132 FGESPLPAYEPAFDW
+132 LGESPLPAYEPVFDW
-147 DNERLMIFGQRI
+147 ENERSMIFGQRI
-159 PETPSPHGLKISV
+159 PEAHIAQYGSGLKISV

-183 AEPFYGTICIY
+183 VEPFYGTICLY
-194 NKERREKLSEDFYFS
+194 NRERREKLSEDFIFRVS
-209 VVPTDTQEAKIS
+209 PSEIQDAKS
-221 HDPRGIFYL
+221 SCDSRGIFYL
-230 DAPSASICL
+230 DAPSASVSL
-239 LIQLEKPATEEG
+239 LIQLEKPASEEG
-251 GVTASVYSRKE
+251 GVAPSVYSRKE
-262 PVHLSEREKQKLQ
+262 PVHLTEREKQKLQ

-281 PYKESFAWTIVPL
+281 PYRESFAWAIVPL
-294 FDNSI
+294 FDNNNI
-299 GVTSGGAASPSSPLA
+299 AAASGGPASPSSPLA
-314 PSVSGSSSHDGVF
+314 PSISGSTSQEGVSKSS
-327 EPVAKITLDGK
+327 AKITLDGK
-338 LGYSTG
+338 AGYSSG

-350 ISNLNKVKES
+350 ISNLNKVKEG

-379 VLRLEIEKHQT
+379 VLRLEIEKLQ
-390 AHAELEN
+390 AGPVDFEN
-397 LSETG
+397 ISESG
-402 SITNDFIDLG
+402 SVIDDSVDTG
-412 DRVAESAFTK
+412 DRTTDSPFRK
-422 SPSNGS
+422 CPSNGS
-428 NDPQSSGSKWN
+428 DGSRTGDSKWN
-439 VFDGKETSG
+439 SFDGKEIHRNG
-448 NISNARENPDFTADD
+448 LNIQANPDISADD

-468 FRTTTRNEPFLQL
+468 FRTMTRNEPFLQL
-481 FHCLYVYPLTVSLS
+481 FHCLYVYPLTVTLS

-500 FIRVELRKDDA
+500 FIRIEHRKDDA

-523 RETGTSLQK
+523 REPGVLLQK
-532 WAHTQLAAG
+532 WAQTQVAVGA
-541 TRVACFHDE
+541 RVACYHDE
-550 IKLSLPAIWTPSHHL
+550 IKVSLPAIWTPSHHL
-565 LFTFFHVDL
+565 LFTFYHVDL

-579 APKPVVIGYAVLPL
+579 APKPVVIGYAALPL

-605 PIMRELVPHYLQ
+605 PVMKELVPHYLQ
-617 EMGKERLDYLEDGK
+617 ETNKERLDFLEDGQ
-631 NVFKLRMRLC
+631 NIFRLRLRLC
-641 SSLYPINE
+641 SSLYPISE
-649 RIRDFFIEYDRH
+649 RIRDFFLEYDRH

-668 WGSELLEVIWVHCEV
+668 WGSELLE
-683 TWSYGIKRESP
+683 
-694 HSLKDLL
+694 
-701 SLILLKGSGK
+701 
-711 EKNRK
+711 
-716 LLCTIRFREPK
+716 
-727 LFSIYLC
+727 
-734 GMKWC
+734 
-739 FGFSVMFCVAINSL
+739 AINSL

-761 LQFLH
+761 LQFLQ

-771 LLHLIGSGGETLQVA
+771 LLHLIGNGGETLQVA

-799 QESVDDTERNR
+799 QESVDEAERNR

-858 LAMAWFFLELI
+858 LAMAWFFLELV

-881 YHSLPLGEDVP
+881 YHNIPLGEDVP

-935 FCYDLLSIIEP
+935 FCYDLLSVIEP

-957 DKFSGVCQSV
+957 DKFSGVCQPV
-967 LHDCKLT
+967 LHECKLT
-974 FLQIICDHDLFVEM
+974 FLQILCDHDLFVEM

-995 RNYLAS
+995 RNYLSS
-1001 VLIQELFLTWDHDE
+1001 VLIQELFLTWDHDD
-1015 LSQRSKAAR
+1015 LPQRAKAAR
-1024 ILVVLLCKHEFDAR
+1024 ILVFLLCKHEFDAR

-1064 VFYNLNAV
+1064 VFYNLNAI
-1072 EKREVLIV
+1072 EKREVLVV
-1080 ILQIMRNLDDT
+1080 ILQIVRNLDDT

-1101 ARTRLFFKLMEECL
+1101 ARTRLFFKLLEECL
-1115 VLFEPQGTPDNGY
+1115 ILFEHRKPADSMVVGSSSRSPVGDGTGPTSPKYSDRLSPAINHYLSEASRQEVRPSGTPENGY

-1155 SRIGASAQALRESL
+1155 SRIGASSQALRESL
-1169 HPILRQKLEL
+1169 HPMLRQKLEL

-1194 ISEKFSM
+1194 ITEKFSTT
-1201 MAASHSIATDY
+1201 AASHSIATDY
-1212 GKLDCLTATFTSF
+1212 GKLDCITSIFTSF
-1225 FSRNQPLSFWKALFP
+1225 FSRSQPLEFLKALFP
-1240 VFNNVFDLHGATLM
+1240 VFNGVFNLHGATLM

-1260 FLKQVA
+1260 FLKQIA

-1277 ESVKK
+1277 DNIRK

-1290 LVRSAFYYFM
+1290 LVRSSFSHFM
-1300 QTARLRVMLTITLSE
+1300 HTARLRVMLTITLSE
-1315 LMSDVQV
+1315 LLSDVQV
-1322 TQMRSDGMLEESG
+1322 TQMKSDGTLEESG

-1340 RKSLEEMADELKTP
+1340 RKSLEEMADESKSHI
-1354 DLLQECGLPES
+1354 LLRECGLPET
-1365 ALVAVPEKLAENR
+1365 ALVAKSERSAEDQ
-1378 WSWSEVKYLSD
+1378 WSWSEVKHLSGN
-1389 CLILALDASLEHA
+1389 LLMALDASLEHA
-1402 LLGSVMTMDR
+1402 LVTPVMNMDR

-1464 MQALVARN
+1464 MQALVSRN

-1477 KDHVISLRKI
+1477 SDHVSALRKI
-1487 CPMVSSEITSEAS
+1487 CPMVSSEITSETS
-1500 AAEVEGYGSSKLTVD
+1500 AAEVEGYGASKLTVD

-1531 ELFHFCANILELVI
+1531 ELHHFCASILELVI

-1557 AKCHTLLTNI
+1557 AKSHTMLTNI

-1630 DNHTLHIIP
+1630 ANHTLHIIP

-1673 RERIFSLSTGT
+1673 RERIFSLSTGS

-1727 LVNRLLVM
+1727 LVNRLFVT

-1837 HFRLIGEEDQDFHT
+1837 HFRLIGEEDQEFHT

-1861 AELSHYIPAILAE
+1861 AELSHYIPAILSE

>member
-1 MENSNSNGSSGGQRF
+1 MDNAMEGISACGQRF
-16 RKIPR
+16 RRIPR
-21 HSQPHSHLKLDPLV
+21 QSTAANLKLDPLV
-35 DENLEQWPHLNELVQ
+35 DENLEHWPHLSELVQ
-50 CYRTDW
+50 CYKTEW

-63 GQYESIPPVSFQN
+63 GRYESTGPVSFEN

-82 DTDIETEMHLANSRR
+82 DTDIETEISLANERQL
-97 NKAEETTDDDIPSTS
+97 KAEDASDDDVPSTS
-112 GRQFVEATFPDS
+112 GRQFVDDTLYPSDS
-124 SNSGVSKH
+124 RSSKH
-132 FGESPLPAYEPAFDW
+132 LGISPLPAYEPAFDW
-147 DNERLMIFGQRI
+147 ENERAMIFGQRI
-159 PETPSPHGLKISV
+159 PETQIAHYGSGLKISV

-177 SFQAGL
+177 QFQAGL
-183 AEPFYGTICIY
+183 VEPFYGTICLY
-194 NKERREKLSEDFYFS
+194 NKERRDKLSEDFHFQILPS
-209 VVPTDTQEAKIS
+209 DAPDGRSSLESRAL
-221 HDPRGIFYL
+221 FYL

-251 GVTASVYSRKE
+251 GVTPSVYSRKD
-262 PVHLSEREKQKLQ
+262 PVHLTERENQKLQ

-281 PYKESFAWTIVPL
+281 PYRECFAWAVVPL
-294 FDNSI
+294 FDSSFNA
-299 GVTSGGAASPSSPLA
+299 VSGGSASPSSPLA
-314 PSVSGSSSHDGVF
+314 PNMSGSSSHEGVPNSNTKF
-327 EPVAKITLDGK
+327 ALDGRAS
-338 LGYSTG
+338 YSGG
-344 SSVVVE
+344 SPIIVE
-350 ISNLNKVKES
+350 LSNLNKAKEC

-379 VLRLEIEKHQT
+379 VMKLEIEKHQT
-390 AHAELEN
+390 SHNDLEN
-397 LSETG
+397 SSECESVNNDALNHIDQAADSSFSRCP
-402 SITNDFIDLG
+402 SITDEKGAIRNK
-412 DRVAESAFTK
+412 T
-422 SPSNGS
+422 NG
-428 NDPQSSGSKWN
+428 QG
-439 VFDGKETSG
+439 
-448 NISNARENPDFTADD
+448 NPDITSND

-468 FRTTTRNEPFLQL
+468 FRTTVRNEPFLQL
-481 FHCLYVYPLTVSLS
+481 FHCLYVYPLSVSLS

-500 FIRVELRKDDA
+500 FIRVELKKDDA
-511 DVRRQPL
+511 DVRKQPL
-518 EAMHP
+518 EAMYTMEHS
-523 RETGTSLQK
+523 ETLQK
-532 WAHTQLAAG
+532 WSHTQ
-541 TRVACFHDE
+541 VAVGARMACYHDE
-550 IKLSLPAIWTPSHHL
+550 IKVCLPAIWTPLHHL
-565 LFTFFHVDL
+565 LFTFFHIDL
-574 QTKLE
+574 QSKLE
-579 APKPVVIGYAVLPL
+579 APKPVVIGYAALPL
-593 STHAQLRSEISL
+593 STHAQLQSEISF
-605 PIMRELVPHYLQ
+605 PIMKELVPHYLQ
-617 EMGKERLDYLEDGK
+617 DTGKERLDYLEDGK
-631 NVFKLRMRLC
+631 NVFRLRLRLC
-641 SSLYPINE
+641 SSLYPVNE
-649 RIRDFFIEYDRH
+649 RIRDFFLEYDRH

-668 WGSELLEVIWVHCEV
+668 WGSELLE
-683 TWSYGIKRESP
+683 
-694 HSLKDLL
+694 
-701 SLILLKGSGK
+701 
-711 EKNRK
+711 
-716 LLCTIRFREPK
+716 
-727 LFSIYLC
+727 
-734 GMKWC
+734 
-739 FGFSVMFCVAINSL
+739 AINSL

-771 LLHLIGSGGETLQVA
+771 LLHLIGNGGETLQVA

-799 QESVDDTERNR
+799 QESVDDAERNR
-810 FLVNYVD
+810 HLVNYVD

-830 YPGLSTVW
+830 YPGLCTVW

-858 LAMAWFFLELI
+858 LAMAWFFLELV
-869 VKSMALE
+869 VKSMSLE
-876 QARLF
+876 QTRVS
-881 YHSLPLGEDVP
+881 YNTLPLGEDVP

-902 CIMQLY
+902 CILQLY

-927 RLNSSLAF
+927 RLNSSLGF
-935 FCYDLLSIIEP
+935 FCYDLLSVIEP

-957 DKFSGVCQSV
+957 DKFAGVCQSV

-974 FLQIICDHDLFVEM
+974 FLQIVCDHDLFVEM

-995 RNYLAS
+995 RNYLSS
-1001 VLIQELFLTWDHDE
+1001 VLIQELFLTWDHDD
-1015 LSQRSKAAR
+1015 LSQRAKAAR
-1024 ILVVLLCKHEFDAR
+1024 ILVVLWCKHEFDAR
-1038 YQKPEDKLY
+1038 YQKREDKLY
-1047 IAQLYFPLVGQ
+1047 IAQLYFPLIGQ

-1080 ILQIMRNLDDT
+1080 VLQIIRNLDDA

-1101 ARTRLFFKLMEECL
+1101 ARTRLFFKLLEECL
-1115 VLFEPQGTPDNGY
+1115 MLFEHRKPTDGMLMAGSSRSVSAVGDVTMSPKYSDRLSPAINSYLSEASRQEVRPLGLSESNGY

-1155 SRIGASAQALRESL
+1155 SRTGASVQALRESL

-1194 ISEKFSM
+1194 ITEKFSKT
-1201 MAASHSIATDY
+1201 AASHNISTDY
-1212 GKLDCLTATFTSF
+1212 GKLDCITAIFMSF
-1225 FSRNQPLSFWKALFP
+1225 LSRSQPLTFWKALFP
-1240 VFNNVFDLHGATLM
+1240 VFNHIFNLHGSTLM

-1266 FHLLRLAVFRN
+1266 FHLLQLGVFRN
-1277 ESVKK
+1277 DNIRK
-1282 RAVIGLQI
+1282 RAIIGMQI
-1290 LVRSAFYYFM
+1290 LMRSSFYYLM
-1300 QTARLRVMLTITLSE
+1300 QTARMRVMLTITLSE

-1322 TQMRSDGMLEESG
+1322 TQMKPDGTLEESG

-1340 RKSLEEMADELKTP
+1340 RRSLEELADETKSP
-1354 DLLQECGLPES
+1354 SLLRECGLPEN
-1365 ALVAVPEKLAENR
+1365 ALVAVPEGMAENH
-1378 WSWSEVKYLSD
+1378 WSWSVVKYLSD
-1389 CLILALDASLEHA
+1389 NLLLALDASIEHS
-1402 LLGSVMTMDR
+1402 LLASMMTTDR
-1412 YAAAE
+1412 YTAAE
-1417 SFYKLAMAFAP
+1417 SFYKLALAFAP

-1436 LLHLCDAHQEM
+1436 LLHLCDSHQEM

-1464 MQALVARN
+1464 MQALVGRN

-1477 KDHVISLRKI
+1477 NDHVSSLRKI
-1487 CPMVSSEITSEAS
+1487 CPMVSTEITAETA
-1500 AAEVEGYGSSKLTVD
+1500 AAEVEGYGASKLTVD

-1531 ELFHFCANILELVI
+1531 ELYHFCASILELVI

-1557 AKCHTLLTNI
+1557 AKCHTMLTNV

-1588 VGFYGERFG
+1588 VGFYGARFG
-1597 KLDRKEYVYR
+1597 KLDKREYVYR

-1621 SHIYESRMD
+1621 SHIYESKMD
-1630 DNHTLHIIP
+1630 GNHTLHIIP
-1639 DSRQVKADEL
+1639 DSRQVKAEEL
-1649 QPGVCY
+1649 EPGVCY

-1673 RERIFSLSTGT
+1673 RERIFSLSTGS
-1684 VRARVFDRFLFDT
+1684 VRARVFGRFLFDT

-1727 LVNRLLVM
+1727 LVNRLLVV

-1861 AELSHYIPAILAE
+1861 AELSHYIPAILSE

>member
-1 MENSNSNGSSGGQRF
+1 MDASTSTGHRF
-16 RKIPR
+16 RKFPR
-21 HSQPHSHLKLDPLV
+21 QSFAASLKLDPLL

-63 GQYESIPPVSFQN
+63 GHYESIGPVQFHS
-76 QIFEGP
+76 QIFESP
-82 DTDIETEMHLANSRR
+82 DTDIETEMHLANARQTKVEDS
-97 NKAEETTDDDIPSTS
+97 ADDELPSTS
-112 GRQFVEATFPDS
+112 GTQFTES
-124 SNSGVSKH
+124 SFSGSLSSQIPKH
-132 FGESPLPAYEPAFDW
+132 FGESPLPAYEPVFDW
-147 DNERLMIFGQRI
+147 ENERSMIFGQRNQENHF
-159 PETPSPHGLKISV
+159 PQHASGLKIAV

-183 AEPFYGTICIY
+183 VEPFYGTICLY
-194 NKERREKLSEDFYFS
+194 NRERREKLSEDF
-209 VVPTDTQEAKIS
+209 
-221 HDPRGIFYL
+221 IFHVSSPESKDASSSFNPCGVFHL
-230 DAPSASICL
+230 DAPSASVCL

-262 PVHLSEREKQKLQ
+262 PVHLTEREKQKLQ

-281 PYKESFAWTIVPL
+281 PYREPFAWAIIPL
-294 FDNSI
+294 FDS
-299 GVTSGGAASPSSPLA
+299 SASAASVGSASPGSPLA
-314 PSVSGSSSHDGVF
+314 SSLSGSVSQDHGS
-327 EPVAKITLDGK
+327 EPIAKITSDGK
-338 LGYSTG
+338 LGYS
-344 SSVVVE
+344 SAVVVE
-350 ISNLNKVKES
+350 VSNLNKVKEG

-370 RKVHKPVKG
+370 RKIHKPVKG
-379 VLRLEIEKHQT
+379 VLRLEIEKLQ
-390 AHAELEN
+390 ASSLDIEN
-397 LSETG
+397 TVESG
-402 SITNDFIDLG
+402 GIAFDSVCRG
-412 DRVAESAFTK
+412 DQLTDSNFTR
-422 SPSNGS
+422 SHGNGS
-428 NDPQSSGSKWN
+428 HGVQFSNSKSN
-439 VFDGKETSG
+439 YADGKELARNGSIGQG
-448 NISNARENPDFTADD
+448 NLEPAADD

-481 FHCLYVYPLTVSLS
+481 FHCLYVYPLTVNMS

-511 DVRRQPL
+511 DIRKPPL

-523 RETGTSLQK
+523 REPGASLHK
-532 WAHTQLAAG
+532 WAHTQVAVGA
-541 TRVACFHDE
+541 RVACYHDE
-550 IKLSLPAIWTPSHHL
+550 IKVSLPSIWTPLHHL
-565 LFTFFHVDL
+565 LFTFFHIDL

-579 APKPVVIGYAVLPL
+579 APKPVVIGYASLPL
-593 STHAQLRSEISL
+593 STHAQFRSEISL
-605 PIMRELVPHYLQ
+605 PIMKELIPHYLQ
-617 EMGKERLDYLEDGK
+617 DTVKERLDYLEDGK
-631 NVFKLRMRLC
+631 NVFRLRLRLC
-641 SSLYPINE
+641 SSLYPISE
-649 RIRDFFIEYDRH
+649 RIRDFFLEYDRH

-668 WGSELLEVIWVHCEV
+668 WGSELLE
-683 TWSYGIKRESP
+683 
-694 HSLKDLL
+694 
-701 SLILLKGSGK
+701 
-711 EKNRK
+711 
-716 LLCTIRFREPK
+716 
-727 LFSIYLC
+727 
-734 GMKWC
+734 
-739 FGFSVMFCVAINSL
+739 AINSL

-771 LLHLIGSGGETLQVA
+771 LLHLIGNGGETLQVA

-799 QESVDDTERNR
+799 QESVDEAERNV

-876 QARLF
+876 QTRLF
-881 YHSLPLGEDVP
+881 YHNVPAGDDVP

-919 KKGLSLAK
+919 KKGLGLAK
-927 RLNSSLAF
+927 YLNSSLAF
-935 FCYDLLSIIEP
+935 FCYDLLSVIEP

-974 FLQIICDHDLFVEM
+974 FLQIVCDHDLFVEM

-995 RNYLAS
+995 RNYLSS
-1001 VLIQELFLTWDHDE
+1001 VLIQEIFLTWDHDDV
-1015 LSQRSKAAR
+1015 SMRAKAAR
-1024 ILVVLLCKHEFDAR
+1024 VLVVLLCKHEFDVR

-1064 VFYNLNAV
+1064 VFYNLTAI
-1072 EKREVLIV
+1072 EKREVLIIV
-1080 ILQIMRNLDDT
+1080 LQIVRNLDDT

-1101 ARTRLFFKLMEECL
+1101 ARTRLFFKLLEECL
-1115 VLFEPQGTPDNGY
+1115 VHFEHRRPADGMVISNSRSPGQDKPASPKYSERLSPAINHYLSEAARHDVRPQGTPENGY
-1128 LWQRVNSQLSSPSQ
+1128 LWQRVSSQLSSPSQ

-1155 SRIGASAQALRESL
+1155 SRIGASTQALRESL
-1169 HPILRQKLEL
+1169 HPLLRQKLEL
-1179 WEENLSAAVSLQVLE
+1179 WEENLGAAVSLQILE
-1194 ISEKFSM
+1194 IADKFSRT
-1201 MAASHSIATDY
+1201 AATHSIATDY
-1212 GKLDCLTATFTSF
+1212 GKLDCLTAIFMNV
-1225 FSRNQPLSFWKALFP
+1225 FSRNQPLAFWKALFP
-1240 VFNNVFDLHGATLM
+1240 VFNSVFELHGATLM

-1266 FHLLRLAVFRN
+1266 FYLLRLAVFRN
-1277 ESVKK
+1277 ENIRK

-1290 LVRSAFYYFM
+1290 LVRTSFSYFM
-1300 QTARLRVMLTITLSE
+1300 QAARLRVMLTITLSE
-1315 LMSDVQV
+1315 LMSEVQV
-1322 TQMRSDGMLEESG
+1322 TQMKPDGTLEESG

-1340 RKSLEEMADELKTP
+1340 RKSLQEMADESKSGN
-1354 DLLQECGLPES
+1354 LLTECGLPEN
-1365 ALVAVPEKLAENR
+1365 ALVSVPHKSSEIQ
-1378 WSWSEVKYLSD
+1378 WSWSEVKHLSD
-1389 CLILALDASLEHA
+1389 SLLLALDASLEHA
-1402 LLGSVMTMDR
+1402 LLASVMTVDR

-1417 SFYKLAMAFAP
+1417 GFYKLAMAFAP

-1464 MQALVARN
+1464 MQALVSRN

-1477 KDHVISLRKI
+1477 TEHVSALRKI
-1487 CPMVSSEITSEAS
+1487 CPMVCSEITSEAS
-1500 AAEVEGYGSSKLTVD
+1500 AAEVEGYGASKLTVD

-1531 ELFHFCANILELVI
+1531 ELYHFCASILELVI
-1545 PVYKSRRAYGQL
+1545 PVYKSRRSYGQL
-1557 AKCHTLLTNI
+1557 AKCHTMLTNI

-1588 VGFYGERFG
+1588 VGFYGEKFG

-1630 DNHTLHIIP
+1630 GTTLHIIP
-1639 DSRQVKADEL
+1639 DSRQVKAEEL

-1673 RERIFSLSTGT
+1673 RERIFSLSTGSI
-1684 VRARVFDRFLFDT
+1684 RARVFDRFLFDT

-1727 LVNRLLVM
+1727 LVNRLLVT
-1735 KSESLEF
+1735 KSELLEF

-1837 HFRLIGEEDQDFHT
+1837 HFRLIGEEDQEFHT

-1861 AELSHYIPAILAE
+1861 AELSHYIPAILSE

>member
-1 MENSNSNGSSGGQRF
+1 MLHL
-16 RKIPR
+16 R
-21 HSQPHSHLKLDPLV
+21 HRRDSTPATTRWRNTFE
-35 DENLEQWPHLNELVQ
+35 ENLEQWPHLNELVH
-50 CYRTDW
+50 CYTTDW

-63 GQYESIPPVSFQN
+63 GHYDTVGTPSFHN
-76 QIFEGP
+76 QIYEGP
-82 DTDIETEMHLANSRR
+82 DTDIETEMRLAGARR
-97 NKAEETTDDDIPSTS
+97 TKGDDEDDIPSTS
-112 GRQFVEATFPDS
+112 GRQFTEGADGDLLHSDVQ
-124 SNSGVSKH
+124 KH
-132 FGESPLPAYEPAFDW
+132 IGQSPLPAYEPAFDW
-147 DNERLMIFGQRI
+147 ENERALIFGQRI
-159 PETPSPHGLKISV
+159 PETPLSHGMKISV
-172 KVLSL
+172 KVQSL
-177 SFQAGL
+177 QFQAGL
-183 AEPFYGTICIY
+183 VEPFYGTICLY
-194 NKERREKLSEDFYFS
+194 NRERREKLSEDFYFH
-209 VVPTDTQEAKIS
+209 VLPTETQDAKIQS
-221 HDPRGIFYL
+221 EPRAVFYL
-230 DAPSASICL
+230 DVPSASVCL
-239 LIQLEKPATEEG
+239 LIQLEKHATEEG
-251 GVTASVYSRKE
+251 GVTASVYSRKD
-262 PVHLSEREKQKLQ
+262 PVHLTEREKQKLQ
-275 VWSRIM
+275 VWSKVM
-281 PYKESFAWTIVPL
+281 PYKESFAWTMVSL
-294 FDNSI
+294 FDSSI
-299 GVTSGGAASPSSPLA
+299 GAASVGPASPSSPLA
-314 PSVSGSSSHDGVF
+314 PSVSGSSSHEGVF
-327 EPVAKITLDGK
+327 ETSAKISLDGK
-338 LGYSTG
+338 MSYSNG
-344 SSVVVE
+344 NSVVVE
-350 ISNLNKVKES
+350 VSNLNKVKES
-360 YTEDSLQDPK
+360 YTEESLQDPK

-379 VLRLEIEKHQT
+379 VLRLEIEKHQISQ
-390 AHAELEN
+390 ADLEN
-397 LSETG
+397 MSESG
-402 SITNDFIDLG
+402 SITNDSVDPG
-412 DRVAESAFTK
+412 DRIADSLSV
-422 SPSNGS
+422 
-428 NDPQSSGSKWN
+428 
-439 VFDGKETSG
+439 SG
-448 NISNARENPDFTADD
+448 NGTTQHGISDFNADD
-463 FQAFD
+463 FHAFD

-481 FHCLYVYPLTVSLS
+481 FHCLYVYPLTVSLG

-500 FIRVELRKDDA
+500 FIRVELREDDG
-511 DVRRQPL
+511 DIRRQPL
-518 EAMHP
+518 EAIYP
-523 RETGTSLQK
+523 RDPGLDASFQK
-532 WAHTQLAAG
+532 WGHTQVAAG
-541 TRVACFHDE
+541 ARVACYHDE
-550 IKLSLPAIWTPSHHL
+550 IKLSLPATWTPNHHL
-565 LFTFFHVDL
+565 LFTLFHVDL

-579 APKPVVIGYAVLPL
+579 APKPVVIGYTALPL
-593 STHAQLRSEISL
+593 SSHAQLRSEINL

-617 EMGKERLDYLEDGK
+617 DAGRERLDYLEDGK
-631 NVFKLRMRLC
+631 SVFRLRLRLC

-649 RIRDFFIEYDRH
+649 RIRDFFLEYDRH

-668 WGSELLEVIWVHCEV
+668 WGSELLE
-683 TWSYGIKRESP
+683 
-694 HSLKDLL
+694 
-701 SLILLKGSGK
+701 
-711 EKNRK
+711 
-716 LLCTIRFREPK
+716 
-727 LFSIYLC
+727 
-734 GMKWC
+734 
-739 FGFSVMFCVAINSL
+739 AINSL

-771 LLHLIGSGGETLQVA
+771 LLHLIGNGGETLQVA
-786 AFRAMVNILTRVQ
+786 AFRAMVNIVTRVQ
-799 QESVDDTERNR
+799 QESVDDAERNH

-817 YAFDDFGGRQPPV
+817 CAFDDFGGRQPPV

-876 QARLF
+876 KTRLF
-881 YHSLPLGEDVP
+881 YHSLPIGEDIP
-892 PMQLKEGVFR
+892 PMQLKDGVFR

-967 LHDCKLT
+967 LHECKLT

-995 RNYLAS
+995 RNYLSS
-1001 VLIQELFLTWDHDE
+1001 VLIQELFITWDHED
-1015 LSQRSKAAR
+1015 LSLRAKAAR
-1024 ILVVLLCKHEFDAR
+1024 ILVVLLCKHEFDVR

-1064 VFYNLNAV
+1064 VFYNLNSV
-1072 EKREVLIV
+1072 EKREVSIV
-1080 ILQIMRNLDDT
+1080 ILQIVRNLDDA
-1091 SLVKAWQQSI
+1091 SLVNAWQQSI

-1115 VLFEPQGTPDNGY
+1115 LLFEHKKPADGMLLGSSSRNPVGEAPTSPKYSDKLSPAINNYLSEASRQDVRPQGTPDNGY

-1169 HPILRQKLEL
+1169 HPLLRQKLEL
-1179 WEENLSAAVSLQVLE
+1179 WEENLSASVSLQVLE
-1194 ISEKFSM
+1194 VTEKFSM
-1201 MAASHSIATDY
+1201 MASSHSIATDY
-1212 GKLDCLTATFTSF
+1212 GKLDCITTVFMSF
-1225 FSRNQPLSFWKALFP
+1225 LSRNQPLTFWKAFFP
-1240 VFNNVFDLHGATLM
+1240 VFNSVFDLHGATLM

-1260 FLKQVA
+1260 FLKQVT

-1277 ESVKK
+1277 ENVRK
-1282 RAVIGLQI
+1282 RAVVGLQI
-1290 LVRSAFYYFM
+1290 LVRSSFHYFM
-1300 QTARLRVMLTITLSE
+1300 QTARLRVMLIITLSE

-1322 TQMRSDGMLEESG
+1322 TQMRSDGSLEESG

-1340 RKSLEEMADELKTP
+1340 RKSLDEMKDESKNAYLLK
-1354 DLLQECGLPES
+1354 ECGLPEN
-1365 ALVAVPEKLAENR
+1365 ALVTIPEKMTENR

-1389 CLILALDASLEHA
+1389 SLLLALDGSLEHA
-1402 LLGSVMTMDR
+1402 LLAPMMTMDR

-1464 MQALVARN
+1464 MQALVSRN

-1477 KDHVISLRKI
+1477 KDHVAALRKI
-1487 CPMVSSEITSEAS
+1487 CPMVSNEITSEAS
-1500 AAEVEGYGSSKLTVD
+1500 AAEVEGYGASKLTVD

-1531 ELFHFCANILELVI
+1531 ELFHFCASILELVI

-1588 VGFYGERFG
+1588 VGFYGDRFG
-1597 KLDRKEYVYR
+1597 KLDKKEYVYR

-1630 DNHTLHIIP
+1630 GNHTLHIIP
-1639 DSRQVKADEL
+1639 DSRQVKAEEL

-1673 RERIFSLSTGT
+1673 RERIFSLSTGS

-1727 LVNRLLVM
+1727 LVNRLLVI

-1861 AELSHYIPAILAE
+1861 AELSHYIPAILSE

>member
-1 MENSNSNGSSGGQRF
+1 MLSLR
-16 RKIPR
+16 PR
-21 HSQPHSHLKLDPLV
+21 RDSTPYTTKWQNKFE
-35 DENLEQWPHLNELVQ
+35 ENLEQWPHLKELVQ
-50 CYRTDW
+50 CYTTDW
-56 VKDENKY
+56 VKDDNKY
-63 GQYESIPPVSFQN
+63 GHYESVGPPSFQN
-76 QIFEGP
+76 QIYEGP
-82 DTDIETEMHLANSRR
+82 DTDIETEMHLASARR
-97 NKAEETTDDDIPSTS
+97 TKVEDTTDDDVPSTS
-112 GRQFVEATFPDS
+112 GRQFTEATVSDS
-124 SNSGVSKH
+124 VQSNDPKH
-132 FGESPLPAYEPAFDW
+132 FGQSPLPAYEPAFDW
-147 DNERLMIFGQRI
+147 ENERSMIFGQRI
-159 PETPSPHGLKISV
+159 PETPISHGLKISV

-183 AEPFYGTICIY
+183 AEPFYGTMCLY
-194 NKERREKLSEDFYFS
+194 NRERREKLSEDFYFHHA
-209 VVPTDTQEAKIS
+209 PTERQDIS
-221 HDPRGIFYL
+221 IEPRGIFYL
-230 DAPSASICL
+230 DAPSSSVCL
-239 LIQLEKPATEEG
+239 LIQLEKHATEEG
-251 GVTASVYSRKE
+251 GVTPSVYSRKE
-262 PVHLSEREKQKLQ
+262 PVHLTEKEKQKLQ
-275 VWSRIM
+275 VWSQIM
-281 PYKESFAWTIVPL
+281 PYRESFAWAIVSL

-299 GVTSGGAASPSSPLA
+299 GAASGGSASPSSPLA
-314 PSVSGSSSHDGVF
+314 PSISGTSSHDGVF
-327 EPVAKITLDGK
+327 EPSAKVTLDGK
-338 LGYSTG
+338 LGYSSR

-350 ISNLNKVKES
+350 ISNLNKVKEC

-370 RKVHKPVKG
+370 RKIHKPVKG
-379 VLRLEIEKHQT
+379 VLRLEIEKHQNDT
-390 AHAELEN
+390 VDLEN
-397 LSETG
+397 VSESG
-402 SITNDFIDLG
+402 SVTNDSID
-412 DRVAESAFTK
+412 DRITDSTFGK
-422 SPSNGS
+422 LPSNGL
-428 NDPQSSGSKWN
+428 DGPQGSSSKWN
-439 VFDGKETSG
+439 SSDTKEISG
-448 NISNARENPDFTADD
+448 NGPNASIPSTDD

-481 FHCLYVYPLTVSLS
+481 FHCLYVYPMTVSLS

-500 FIRVELRKDDA
+500 FIRVELREDDN
-511 DVRRQPL
+511 DIRRQPL
-518 EAMHP
+518 EAMYP
-523 RETGTSLQK
+523 REPGASLQK
-532 WAHTQLAAG
+532 WAQTQVTVGA
-541 TRVACFHDE
+541 RVACYHDE
-550 IKLSLPAIWTPSHHL
+550 IKLSLPATWTPTHHL

-579 APKPVVIGYAVLPL
+579 APKPVVIGYAALPL

-617 EMGKERLDYLEDGK
+617 DMGRERLDYLEDGK
-631 NVFKLRMRLC
+631 NIFRLRLRLC

-649 RIRDFFIEYDRH
+649 RIRDFFLEYDRH
-661 TLRTSPP
+661 TLRTSAP
-668 WGSELLEVIWVHCEV
+668 WGSELLE
-683 TWSYGIKRESP
+683 
-694 HSLKDLL
+694 
-701 SLILLKGSGK
+701 
-711 EKNRK
+711 
-716 LLCTIRFREPK
+716 
-727 LFSIYLC
+727 
-734 GMKWC
+734 
-739 FGFSVMFCVAINSL
+739 AINSL
-753 KNVDSTAL
+753 KNVDSVAL

-771 LLHLIGSGGETLQVA
+771 LLHLIGNGGETLQVA
-786 AFRAMVNILTRVQ
+786 AFRAMVNIVTRVQ
-799 QESVDDTERNR
+799 QESVDDAERNH

-876 QARLF
+876 KMRLF
-881 YHSLPLGEDVP
+881 YHNIPLGEDIP

-957 DKFSGVCQSV
+957 DKFSGVCQLV

-995 RNYLAS
+995 RNYLSS
-1001 VLIQELFLTWDHDE
+1001 VLIQELFLTWDHDD
-1015 LSQRSKAAR
+1015 LSLRAKAAR

-1047 IAQLYFPLVGQ
+1047 IAQLYFPLIGQ

-1064 VFYNLNAV
+1064 VFYNLNSV
-1072 EKREVLIV
+1072 EKREVLV
-1080 ILQIMRNLDDT
+1080 AILQIVRNLDDS

-1115 VLFEPQGTPDNGY
+1115 VLFEHRKPADGMLIGSSSRSPVVGDAPASPKYSDRLSPAINNYLSEASRQEVRPQGTPENSY
-1128 LWQRVNSQLSSPSQ
+1128 SWQRVNSQLSSPSQ

-1179 WEENLSAAVSLQVLE
+1179 WEENLSASVSLQVLE
-1194 ISEKFSM
+1194 ITEKFSI

-1212 GKLDCLTATFTSF
+1212 GKFDCVTAIFMSF
-1225 FSRNQPLSFWKALFP
+1225 FSRNQPLSFWRSLLP
-1240 VFNNVFDLHGATLM
+1240 VFNGVFNLHGVTLM

-1260 FLKQVA
+1260 FLKQVT

-1277 ESVKK
+1277 DNIRK
-1282 RAVIGLQI
+1282 RAVIGLQM
-1290 LVRSAFYYFM
+1290 LMRSSFYYFM
-1300 QTARLRVMLTITLSE
+1300 QTARLRVMLIITLSE

-1322 TQMRSDGMLEESG
+1322 TQMKADGTLEESG

-1340 RKSLEEMADELKTP
+1340 RKSLEEVADEAKSP
-1354 DLLQECGLPES
+1354 SLLRECGIPDG
-1365 ALVAVPEKLAENR
+1365 ALLEIPEKMTENR
-1378 WSWSEVKYLSD
+1378 WSWSEVKFLADS
-1389 CLILALDASLEHA
+1389 LLLALDASLEHA
-1402 LLGSVMTMDR
+1402 LLGSLMTMDR

-1417 SFYKLAMAFAP
+1417 SFYRLAMAFAP

-1452 AAQCAVAVAGVV
+1452 AAQCAVAVAGIV

-1477 KDHVISLRKI
+1477 KDHITALRKI
-1487 CPMVSSEITSEAS
+1487 CPMVSNEISSETS
-1500 AAEVEGYGSSKLTVD
+1500 AAEVEGYGASKLTID

-1531 ELFHFCANILELVI
+1531 ELFHFCASILELVI

-1557 AKCHTLLTNI
+1557 SKCHTMLTNI

-1588 VGFYGERFG
+1588 VGFYGDRFG
-1597 KLDRKEYVYR
+1597 KLDREEYVYR

-1621 SHIYESRMD
+1621 SHVYESRMD
-1630 DNHTLHIIP
+1630 GNHTLHIIP

-1673 RERIFSLSTGT
+1673 RERIFSLSTGS

-1727 LVNRLLVM
+1727 LVNRLLVT

-1837 HFRLIGEEDQDFHT
+1837 HFRLIGEEDQEFHT

-1861 AELSHYIPAILAE
+1861 AELSHYIPAILSE

>member
-1 MENSNSNGSSGGQRF
+1 MDNANGLRF
-16 RKIPR
+16 RRIPR
-21 HSQPHSHLKLDPLV
+21 QSFSTSIKLDPPL

-50 CYRTDW
+50 SYGSEW
-56 VKDENKY
+56 VKDDYKY
-63 GQYESIPPVSFQN
+63 GHYESIAPISFHN
-76 QIFEGP
+76 RIFEGP
-82 DTDIETEMHLANSRR
+82 DTDIETEMHLANARR
-97 NKAEETTDDDIPSTS
+97 TKIEDSADEEMPSTS
-112 GRQFVEATFPDS
+112 RHHFSEENVYES
-124 SNSGVSKH
+124 SNAKICKH
-132 FGESPLPAYEPAFDW
+132 FGESPLPAYEPVFDW
-147 DNERLMIFGQRI
+147 ENERLMIFGQRI
-159 PETPSPHGLKISV
+159 PANNTSQYTSGLKIAV

-177 SFQAGL
+177 TFQAGL
-183 AEPFYGTICIY
+183 VEPFYGTICLY
-194 NKERREKLSEDFYFS
+194 NRERREKLSEDFIFCMS
-209 VVPTDTQEAKIS
+209 PAEIHDTSSSSEA
-221 HDPRGIFYL
+221 RCIFHL
-230 DAPSASICL
+230 DAPSASVCL
-239 LIQLEKPATEEG
+239 LIQLEKSATEEG
-251 GVTASVYSRKE
+251 GVTTSVYSRKE
-262 PVHLSEREKQKLQ
+262 PVHLTEREKQKLQ

-281 PYKESFAWTIVPL
+281 PYRESFALAIIPL
-294 FDNSI
+294 FDS
-299 GVTSGGAASPSSPLA
+299 GVTIASGGSASPSSPLTT
-314 PSVSGSSSHDGVF
+314 SMSGSNSQEGAA
-327 EPVAKITLDGK
+327 EPLAKITLDGK
-338 LGYSTG
+338 LGYSNG
-344 SSVVVE
+344 NSVVVE
-350 ISNLNKVKES
+350 VSNLNKVKEC
-360 YTEDSLQDPK
+360 YTEDSIQDPK

-379 VLRLEIEKHQT
+379 ILRLEIEKLQAGIVDFEKALDH
-390 AHAELEN
+390 
-397 LSETG
+397 G
-402 SITNDFIDLG
+402 SINSYLVDHGNRLTDAGSDGPQNVDLDSHLF
-412 DRVAESAFTK
+412 DRK
-422 SPSNGS
+422 DLDQNGS
-428 NDPQSSGSKWN
+428 T
-439 VFDGKETSG
+439 FH
-448 NISNARENPDFTADD
+448 RNPDIGAND

-468 FRTTTRNEPFLQL
+468 FRTTSRNEPFLQL
-481 FHCLYVYPLTVSLS
+481 FHCLYVYPLTVSIS

-500 FIRVELRKDDA
+500 FIRVELRKDDV
-511 DVRRQPL
+511 DIRKPPP

-523 RETGTSLQK
+523 REPGAALQK
-532 WAHTQLAAG
+532 WAHTQVAVGA
-541 TRVACFHDE
+541 RVACYHDE
-550 IKLSLPAIWTPSHHL
+550 IKVSLPAVMTTMHHL

-579 APKPVVIGYAVLPL
+579 APKPVVIGYASLPL
-593 STHAQLRSEISL
+593 STHAQLKSEISL
-605 PIMRELVPHYLQ
+605 PIMSELVPQYLQ
-617 EMGKERLDYLEDGK
+617 DSGRERVNYLEDGK
-631 NVFKLRMRLC
+631 NVFRLRLRLC
-641 SSLYPINE
+641 SSLYPISE
-649 RIRDFFIEYDRH
+649 RIRDFFLEYDRH
-661 TLRTSPP
+661 VLRTSPP
-668 WGSELLEVIWVHCEV
+668 WGSELLE
-683 TWSYGIKRESP
+683 
-694 HSLKDLL
+694 
-701 SLILLKGSGK
+701 
-711 EKNRK
+711 
-716 LLCTIRFREPK
+716 
-727 LFSIYLC
+727 
-734 GMKWC
+734 
-739 FGFSVMFCVAINSL
+739 AINSL

-771 LLHLIGSGGETLQVA
+771 LLHLIGNGGETLQVA

-799 QESVDDTERNR
+799 QESVDEGERNV

-876 QARLF
+876 QTRLF
-881 YHSLPLGEDVP
+881 CDNLPMGDDVP

-919 KKGLSLAK
+919 KKGLGLAK
-927 RLNSSLAF
+927 YLNSSLAF

-974 FLQIICDHDLFVEM
+974 FLQILCDHDLFVEM

-995 RNYLAS
+995 RNYLSS
-1001 VLIQELFLTWDHDE
+1001 VLIQEIFLTWDHDD
-1015 LSQRSKAAR
+1015 LSMRAKAAR
-1024 ILVVLLCKHEFDAR
+1024 TLVVLLCKHEFDVR

-1064 VFYNLNAV
+1064 VFYNLSSI
-1072 EKREVLIV
+1072 EKREVLII
-1080 ILQIMRNLDDT
+1080 ILQIIRNLDDA
-1091 SLVKAWQQSI
+1091 SLIKAWQQSI
-1101 ARTRLFFKLMEECL
+1101 ARTRLFFKLLEESL
-1115 VLFEPQGTPDNGY
+1115 SSFEHRKPDDGMLIGNSSRSTPGDKPISPKYSERLSPAINHYLSEAARQEVGPQGTPENGY
-1128 LWQRVNSQLSSPSQ
+1128 FWQRVNSQLSSPSQ

-1155 SRIGASAQALRESL
+1155 SRIGASTQALRESL

-1194 ISEKFSM
+1194 ILDKFSGTV
-1201 MAASHSIATDY
+1201 ASHTIATDY
-1212 GKLDCLTATFTSF
+1212 GKLDCITSIF
-1225 FSRNQPLSFWKALFP
+1225 MSVFSRNQPLVFWKALFP
-1240 VFNNVFDLHGATLM
+1240 VINSVFELHGATLM

-1260 FLKQVA
+1260 FIKQVA

-1277 ESVKK
+1277 ENIRK

-1290 LVRSAFYYFM
+1290 LVRCSFSYFM
-1300 QTARLRVMLTITLSE
+1300 QTERLRVVLTITLSE
-1315 LMSDVQV
+1315 LMSEVQV
-1322 TQMRSDGMLEESG
+1322 TQMKSDGTLEESG
-1335 EARRL
+1335 EACRL
-1340 RKSLEEMADELKTP
+1340 RKSLVEMADESRSVSILI
-1354 DLLQECGLPES
+1354 ECGLPEN
-1365 ALVAVPEKLAENR
+1365 ALVTTSERSENL
-1378 WSWSEVKYLSD
+1378 WSWSEVKSLSD
-1389 CLILALDASLEHA
+1389 SLLLALDASLEHA
-1402 LLGSVMTMDR
+1402 LLVSIMTVDR

-1464 MQALVARN
+1464 MQALVSRN
-1472 DGVWS
+1472 DGVWRS
-1477 KDHVISLRKI
+1477 DHVTALCKI
-1487 CPMVSSEITSEAS
+1487 CPMVNGEITSEAS
-1500 AAEVEGYGSSKLTVD
+1500 SVEVEGYGASKLTVD

-1531 ELFHFCANILELVI
+1531 ELHHFCASILELVI
-1545 PVYKSRRAYGQL
+1545 PVYKSRRSYGQL
-1557 AKCHTLLTNI
+1557 AKCHTMLTNI

-1580 FTDATYYR
+1580 YTDATYYR
-1588 VGFYGERFG
+1588 VGFYGGKFG

-1621 SHIYESRMD
+1621 SRIYESRM
-1630 DNHTLHIIP
+1630 NGTTLHVIP

-1649 QPGVCY
+1649 QNEVCY

-1673 RERIFSLSTGT
+1673 RERIFSLSTGS

-1712 WKRRTVLQTE
+1712 WKRRSVLKTE

-1727 LVNRLLVM
+1727 LVNRLLVI

-1837 HFRLIGEEDQDFHT
+1837 HFRLIGEEDQEFHT

-1861 AELSHYIPAILAE
+1861 AELSHYIPAILSE

>member
-1 MENSNSNGSSGGQRF
+1 MLSLR
-16 RKIPR
+16 PR
-21 HSQPHSHLKLDPLV
+21 RDSTPYTTKWQNKFE
-35 DENLEQWPHLNELVQ
+35 ENLEQWPHLKELVQ
-50 CYRTDW
+50 CYTTDW
-56 VKDENKY
+56 VKDDNKY
-63 GQYESIPPVSFQN
+63 GHYESVGPPSFQN
-76 QIFEGP
+76 QIYEGP
-82 DTDIETEMHLANSRR
+82 DTDIETEMHLASARR
-97 NKAEETTDDDIPSTS
+97 TKVEDTTDDDVPSTS
-112 GRQFVEATFPDS
+112 GRQFTEATVSDS
-124 SNSGVSKH
+124 VQSNDPKH
-132 FGESPLPAYEPAFDW
+132 FGQSPLPAYEPAFDW
-147 DNERLMIFGQRI
+147 ENERSMIFGQRI
-159 PETPSPHGLKISV
+159 PETPISHGLKISV

-183 AEPFYGTICIY
+183 AEPFYGTMCLY
-194 NKERREKLSEDFYFS
+194 NRERREKLSEDFYFRHA
-209 VVPTDTQEAKIS
+209 PTERQDIS
-221 HDPRGIFYL
+221 FEPRGIFYL
-230 DAPSASICL
+230 DAPSSSVCL
-239 LIQLEKPATEEG
+239 LIQLEKHATEEG
-251 GVTASVYSRKE
+251 GVTPSVYSRKE
-262 PVHLSEREKQKLQ
+262 PVHLTEKEKQKLQ
-275 VWSRIM
+275 VWSQIM
-281 PYKESFAWTIVPL
+281 PYRESFAWAIVSL

-299 GVTSGGAASPSSPLA
+299 GAASGGSASPSSPLA
-314 PSVSGSSSHDGVF
+314 PSISGTSSHDGVF
-327 EPVAKITLDGK
+327 EPSAKVTLDGK
-338 LGYSTG
+338 LGYSSR

-350 ISNLNKVKES
+350 ISNLNKVKEC

-370 RKVHKPVKG
+370 RKIHKPVKG
-379 VLRLEIEKHQT
+379 VLRLEIEKHQNDT
-390 AHAELEN
+390 VDLEN
-397 LSETG
+397 VSESG
-402 SITNDFIDLG
+402 SVTNDSID
-412 DRVAESAFTK
+412 DRITDSTFGK
-422 SPSNGS
+422 LPSNGL
-428 NDPQSSGSKWN
+428 DGPQGSSSKWN
-439 VFDGKETSG
+439 SSDTKEISG
-448 NISNARENPDFTADD
+448 NGPNASIPSTDD

-481 FHCLYVYPLTVSLS
+481 FHCLYVYPMTVSLS

-500 FIRVELRKDDA
+500 FLRVELREDDN
-511 DVRRQPL
+511 DIRRQPL
-518 EAMHP
+518 EAMYP
-523 RETGTSLQK
+523 REPGASLQK
-532 WAHTQLAAG
+532 WAQTQVTVGA
-541 TRVACFHDE
+541 RVACYHDE
-550 IKLSLPAIWTPSHHL
+550 IKLSLPATWTPTHHL

-579 APKPVVIGYAVLPL
+579 APKPVVIGYAALPL

-617 EMGKERLDYLEDGK
+617 DMGRERLDYLEDGK
-631 NVFKLRMRLC
+631 NIFRLRLRLC

-649 RIRDFFIEYDRH
+649 RIRDFFLEYDRH
-661 TLRTSPP
+661 TLRTSAP
-668 WGSELLEVIWVHCEV
+668 WGSELLE
-683 TWSYGIKRESP
+683 
-694 HSLKDLL
+694 
-701 SLILLKGSGK
+701 
-711 EKNRK
+711 
-716 LLCTIRFREPK
+716 
-727 LFSIYLC
+727 
-734 GMKWC
+734 
-739 FGFSVMFCVAINSL
+739 AINSL
-753 KNVDSTAL
+753 KNVDSIAL

-771 LLHLIGSGGETLQVA
+771 LLHLIGNGGETLQVA
-786 AFRAMVNILTRVQ
+786 AFRAMVNIVTRVQ
-799 QESVDDTERNR
+799 QESVDDAERNH

-876 QARLF
+876 KMRLF
-881 YHSLPLGEDVP
+881 YHNIPLGEDIP

-957 DKFSGVCQSV
+957 DKFSGVCQLV

-995 RNYLAS
+995 RNYLSS
-1001 VLIQELFLTWDHDE
+1001 VLIQELFLTWDHDD
-1015 LSQRSKAAR
+1015 LSLRAKAAR

-1047 IAQLYFPLVGQ
+1047 IAQLYFPLIGQ

-1064 VFYNLNAV
+1064 VFYNLNSV
-1072 EKREVLIV
+1072 EKREVLV
-1080 ILQIMRNLDDT
+1080 AILQIVRNLDDS

-1115 VLFEPQGTPDNGY
+1115 VLFEHRKPADGMLIGSSSRSPVVGDAPASPKYSDRLSPAINNYLSEASRQEVRPQGTPENSY
-1128 LWQRVNSQLSSPSQ
+1128 SWQRVNSQLSSPSQ

-1179 WEENLSAAVSLQVLE
+1179 WEENLSASVSLQVLE
-1194 ISEKFSM
+1194 ITEKFSI

-1212 GKLDCLTATFTSF
+1212 GKFDCVTAIFMSF
-1225 FSRNQPLSFWKALFP
+1225 FSRNQPLSFWRSLLP
-1240 VFNNVFDLHGATLM
+1240 VFNGVFNLHGVTLM

-1260 FLKQVA
+1260 FLKQVT

-1277 ESVKK
+1277 DNIRK
-1282 RAVIGLQI
+1282 RAVIGLQM
-1290 LVRSAFYYFM
+1290 LMRSSFYYFM
-1300 QTARLRVMLTITLSE
+1300 QTARLRVMLIITLSE

-1322 TQMRSDGMLEESG
+1322 TQMKADGTLEESG

-1340 RKSLEEMADELKTP
+1340 RKSLEEVADEAKSP
-1354 DLLQECGLPES
+1354 SLLRECGIPDG
-1365 ALVAVPEKLAENR
+1365 ALLEIPEKMTENR
-1378 WSWSEVKYLSD
+1378 WSWSEVKFLADS
-1389 CLILALDASLEHA
+1389 LLLALDASLEHA
-1402 LLGSVMTMDR
+1402 LLGSLMTMDR

-1417 SFYKLAMAFAP
+1417 SFYRLAMAFAP

-1452 AAQCAVAVAGVV
+1452 AAQCAVAVAGIV

-1477 KDHVISLRKI
+1477 KDHITALRKI
-1487 CPMVSSEITSEAS
+1487 CPMVSNEISSETS
-1500 AAEVEGYGSSKLTVD
+1500 AAEVEGYGASKLTID

-1531 ELFHFCANILELVI
+1531 ELFHFCASILELVI

-1557 AKCHTLLTNI
+1557 SKCHTMLTNI

-1588 VGFYGERFG
+1588 VGFYGDRFG
-1597 KLDRKEYVYR
+1597 KLDREEYVYR

-1621 SHIYESRMD
+1621 SHVYESRMD
-1630 DNHTLHIIP
+1630 GNHTLHIIP

-1673 RERIFSLSTGT
+1673 RERIFSLSTGS

-1727 LVNRLLVM
+1727 LVNRLLVT

-1837 HFRLIGEEDQDFHT
+1837 HFRLIGEEDQEFHT

-1861 AELSHYIPAILAE
+1861 AELSHYIPAILSE